1 MEKHWSHYMHLGF
14 VHFMLFPEVMG
25 GDGPILESLRH
36 LTADDFFQVAEITHI
51 ADPDVAEQ
59 AKALS
64 ASTKLNLGFGVQ
76 PILLRNQLNLASLD
90 ESHRQAVVARV
101 REAVDEA
108 YAMGTRVL
116 GLFDGPSSFPG
127 EEFKTQAL
135 SAFAES
141 LKEICDYAESQR
153 TDYTLWISL
162 EQFDRDVD
170 KKSLVGPIED
180 TLPLCQEVRA
190 QCGNFGLLVD
200 QGHLPLL
207 GETPRETLSA
217 ARDYL
222 GHIHLGSC
230 IKKPGHELY
239 GDQHPRFGHEDGE
252 NDTAEL
258 VEFLRTLFEVGY
270 FDKDVPTEKPICTF
284 ELKPAP
290 GEDSLSLMA
299 NAKRTFQAAWA
310 QLS

>member
-1 MEKHWSHYMHLGF
+1 MERHWSHYMHLGF

-51 ADPDVAEQ
+51 ADPAVARE

-64 ASTKLNLGFGVQ
+64 ETTKLHLGFGVQ

-101 REAVDEA
+101 KQAVDEA
-108 YAMGTRVL
+108 YAMGMRVL
-116 GLFDGPSSFPG
+116 GLFDGPSSYPG
-127 EEFKTQAL
+127 KEYKAQAL
-135 SAFAES
+135 IAFAES
-141 LKEICDYAESQR
+141 LKEICAYAEQQR

-180 TLPLCQEVRA
+180 TLPLCKAVRA

-207 GETPRETLSA
+207 GETPQATLSA
-217 ARDYL
+217 AREYL

-230 IKKPGHELY
+230 IKKPGHALY

-258 VEFLRTLFEVGY
+258 TEFLRTLFEIGY
-270 FDKDVPTEKPICTF
+270 FDMAVPTDKPLCTF

-290 GEDSLSLMA
+290 GEDSLSVMA

-310 QLS
+310 QL

>member
-1 MEKHWSHYMHLGF
+1 MHLGF

-25 GDGPILESLRH
+25 GDGPIVESLRH

-51 ADPDVAEQ
+51 ADPDVAKQ

-90 ESHRQAVVARV
+90 ESHRQAVVARI
-101 REAVDEA
+101 RDAVDEA

-141 LKEICDYAESQR
+141 LKEICDYAETQR

-207 GETPRETLSA
+207 GETPGETLSA

-258 VEFLRTLFEVGY
+258 VEFLRTLFEIGY
-270 FDKDVPTEKPICTF
+270 FDKEVPTEKPICTF

-310 QLS
+310 QL